1 MTDDVYARFGLPRP
15 QHIGEA
21 HRSSVELELGRLAR
35 ALDAGDDGQAIGYLK
50 CGIEALA
57 KIVLDLDGSPAD
69 SNANFDSTVKGAH
82 DLLAGQVG
90 HELAPG
96 TPFGNMATSARKI
109 VVSMSNIRN
118 TYGSGHGRARQPELT
133 DEVLALAMDG
143 TMLWLRWAFR
153 RVDYFA
159 LGRPETLIRDLVG
172 DPDGVAVF
180 YSGDLAGRL
189 VDANLP
195 TADPR
200 HVRAIGVAVGQR
212 AARETFNVRIDGID
226 APIADPDV
234 ERWPPAYRLGVARGL
249 LFGPDERPTLTAH
262 NLLQALEVCTPLTMS
277 STEINELLH
286 RVFKSSRP
294 GSLPGDPHTSADLLT
309 YLDQHQQFRPPE
321 EQNSW
326 IMIGLHLR
334 GVALAAG

>member
-1 MTDDVYARFGLPRP
+1 MTDDVYTRFRLPQP

-21 HRSSVELELGRLAR
+21 HRSSIELELDRLTR
-35 ALDAGDDGQAIGYLK
+35 ALDAGDEGQAIGYLK
-50 CGIEALA
+50 CAVEALA
-57 KIVLDLDGSPAD
+57 KVVLDLDGSPAD
-69 SNANFDSTVKGAH
+69 SNANFDSLAKGAH

-96 TPFGNMATSARKI
+96 TPFGNMASSARKI

-118 TYGSGHGRARQPELT
+118 AYGSGHGRARQPEIASEMLP
-133 DEVLALAMDG
+133 LALDG
-143 TMLWLRWAFR
+143 TMLWLRWALR
-153 RVDYFA
+153 RIDYFA
-159 LGRPETLIRDLVG
+159 LGRPETLIRDLIG

-189 VDANLP
+189 IDANLP

-249 LFGPDERPTLTAH
+249 LFGPDERPTLTAY
-262 NLLQALEVCTPLTMS
+262 NLLQSLQVCAPLTES
-277 STEINELLH
+277 ATEVSELLD
-286 RVFKSSRP
+286 RVIRS
-294 GSLPGDPHTSADLLT
+294 SLPGPMPGDPRTVADLLA
-309 YLDQHQQFRPPE
+309 YVDQHQQVRPAD
-321 EQNSW
+321 EQPRW
-326 IMIGLHLR
+326 TALGRHLR
-334 GVALAAG
+334 GNTKSR